1 MMKTY
6 QQVLRGI
13 LVFGLVLIGVGG
25 CGGSGNPLDNP
36 PSVTESAAAA
46 GQSLS
51 FAYFQQCIN
60 PIFLAALP
68 NPLNG
73 GATTNTCSS
82 AGCHN
87 DATGRGAAF
96 RIIPTAT
103 PIPTAANAPADLTQ
117 SPSQIQ
123 TSDMYKN
130 FLSTQGMVIV
140 GNPAESLLINKPL
153 TRGVLHG
160 GGLIFA
166 NDQDPNVKQME
177 YWISNPLP
185 AGEDEFGASAS
196 SLFNGSACQT
206 E

>member
-1 MMKTY
+1 MTKNV
-6 QQVLRGI
+6 QQWVRGT
-13 LVFGLVLIGVGG
+13 LLAGTVLIGVGG
-25 CGGSGNPLDNP
+25 CGGSGDPLDNP
-36 PSVTESAAAA
+36 PTVTEASGGA

-51 FAYFQQCIN
+51 FAYFQQCVN

-68 NPLNG
+68 NPLNN

-82 AGCHN
+82 AGCHD

-96 RIIPTAT
+96 RIVPTAT
-103 PIPTAANAPADLTQ
+103 PVPTSGGSANFTQ
-117 SPSQIQ
+117 TEAQIE
-123 TSDMYKN
+123 TTDMYKN

-166 NDQDPNVKQME
+166 NDQDPNIKQME
-177 YWISNPLP
+177 FWISNPLP

-196 SLFNGSACQT
+196 SLFVNGTACQS